1 MYPSLLVVHIS
12 CTYHMAGSTSRQ
24 YEVSPFCDW
33 LPEIL
38 LTCDLPALTYKWR
51 SFFGHKSNCLWT
63 KLMWSRWQNNGLI
76 EGGGDMCQWISA
88 FYKDQ
93 CEILMNLQLVDW
105 GFIHFYFFGPGFWT
119 LCVIKY
125 FCQDFGL
132 KSEILMEDLVNKSSR
147 ISGFAYPYSP
157 LSSLHC
163 YGLKEKCPKNSH
175 LDFVLGQ

>member
-1 MYPSLLVVHIS
+1 MASLRGEGICANGSVHFIKIFAQISDSVRNFNEFAVVAI
-12 CTYHMAGSTSRQ
+12 A
-24 YEVSPFCDW
+24 
-33 LPEIL
+33 
-38 LTCDLPALTYKWR
+38 
-51 SFFGHKSNCLWT
+51 
-63 KLMWSRWQNNGLI
+63 
-76 EGGGDMCQWISA
+76 
-88 FYKDQ
+88 
-93 CEILMNLQLVDW
+93 VD
-105 GFIHFYFFGPGFWT
+105 FFGPGFWT

-175 LDFVLGQ
+175 LDFMLGQ